1 MNLKPSLQP
10 QNINPEFW
18 YYEDK
23 RSLEFYMDKLPS
35 GKLGRIRASTMLK
48 SLSRIYGVDFSKY
61 IKQE

>member
-10 QNINPEFW
+10 QNITPGFW

-23 RSLEFYMDKLPS
+23 KGLELYTTLEKV
-35 GKLGRIRASTMLK
+35 GRIRASRLLK

-61 IKQE
+61 LEKL